1 MKEKQLLKYGWEF
14 QKLPICNGV
23 IPDSFEETAFTPVV
37 LPHDW
42 MIGQAENLYE
52 DTVGWYRH
60 RLILEPERIEPE
72 NAKLENT
79 EPENV
84 IPESAKLENV
94 IPENTEPESVTSGN
108 AGQKIETGMQSG
120 TPRYFLRFEGV
131 YMDCT
136 IFVNGK
142 KAGEW
147 KYGYTT
153 FEVDITEFAKA
164 GENEILVKVVHQCP
178 NSRWY
183 TGAGIYRPVWL
194 IKREAAHFAADGIY
208 IHTEKKENGYDTEI
222 SAEVVLPEG
231 ADAADYQV
239 SYQLYDK
246 EKKLVAETSVSAKAP
261 EAVLFVRNANE
272 WSLNE
277 PYLYK
282 LRASLWY
289 AGNNRNVQT
298 TRRQTGRTGELQTE
312 AASASTDTDETLL
325 EEEVISYGYRTL
337 LFTTEKGFF
346 LNGEHIKLN
355 GVCLHHDLGCLGSA
369 LNKCALRR
377 QLALMQ
383 EMGANAIRTAHN
395 MPAVE
400 LMELADEMGILVLSE
415 SFDCWK
421 KPKNPYD
428 YARFF
433 EEWAERDVANWIRR
447 DRNHPSVLMWSVGN
461 EIYDTHADERGQ
473 ETLRWLMGLVA
484 EHDPKQNAP
493 ATFGS
498 NFMPWENTQKCADI
512 IKLMGYNYAEKLY
525 EEHHK
530 KHPDWMIYGSETS
543 SIVQSRGI
551 YHFPVEKEIL
561 ADDDEQCSSL
571 GNSITSWGAKSAEAC
586 IFGERDTEY
595 SLGQFLWSGI
605 DYLGEPTPYHGRNSY
620 FGQADTACFKK
631 DAFYLYQAGWNDYRK
646 KPVLHI
652 FPYWD
657 FNPGQ
662 LIDVRVV
669 SNAPEI
675 ELFLNGVSQ
684 GRVTLDLAHGKKLT
698 GDWKLPY
705 VSGALQ
711 AVAYDETGAIIAKD
725 EQKSFGDAANICLQA
740 DRTVIFAE
748 DEELVFVTI
757 TMQDAEG
764 NPVEN
769 ANNRVQVTVSG
780 AGLLAGLDNGDSTD
794 TDQYQTSSKRLFSGK
809 LLAVVRSNG
818 MPGEIKVCVSS
829 EGLMPETLLL
839 TAKPLQPETLIPTA
853 KSLQNN
859 GTPDG
864 ELPKTDIRKKAMQNA
879 GMQENRAAALENT
892 YRLRNNDV
900 KNIKIPIRKIELVP
914 QRPVVLNEQQTT
926 TKVKAVIYPENADEQ
941 ELVFRVTDDAGVD
954 STFAS
959 IHPEAG
965 NSKEAIIEVKGDGA
979 FRVRCMCKNG
989 KKAYDLISV
998 LEYRAEGLGVRNLNP
1013 YEFLSA
1019 SLFSKTGGQIG
1030 NGNERGISTQRDGAS
1045 WVAYEN
1051 LDFGAF
1057 GSDEVEIPVFSFGGA
1072 TPFTFWEGIPHA
1084 EGSSI
1089 IGRKD
1094 YTLPSVWNT
1103 YIPDTFQLTKR
1114 LRGITTFAVELDRKI
1129 HMKGFQFK
1137 KQEKAYAKLFAAEAD
1152 SIYGDSYQKQE
1163 TAITGIGNN
1172 VTLVFDGMDFGDNNA
1187 KKLVICGK
1195 TPHEVNNI
1203 RLLTEWE
1210 DGRKEQESLEVA
1222 YTEDVS
1228 EQSFVVQPKS
1238 GKAKISFVFLPGSAF
1253 DFEWFYFA

>member
-1 MKEKQLLKYGWEF
+1 MKEKKLLKYDWEF
-14 QKLPICNGV
+14 QKLPITNGV
-23 IPDSFEETAFTPVV
+23 IPDTFEKNAFTPVV

-42 MIGQAENLYE
+42 LIGQAENLYE
-52 DTVGWYRH
+52 DSVGWYR
-60 RLILEPERIEPE
+60 RLLVLEPE
-72 NAKLENT
+72 KT
-79 EPENV
+79 ET
-84 IPESAKLENV
+84 ESTK
-94 IPENTEPESVTSGN
+94 TGTS
-108 AGQKIETGMQSG
+108 
-120 TPRYFLRFEGV
+120 RYFLRFEGV

-153 FEVDITEFAKA
+153 FEVDVTEFVSA

-194 IKREAAHFAADGIY
+194 IRREAAHFAADGIY
-208 IHTEKKENGYDTEI
+208 IHTEKKEGGYDTEI

-239 SYQLYDK
+239 SYQLFDK
-246 EKKLVAETSVSAKAP
+246 ENTLVTKTSVSAKAA
-261 EAVLFVRNANE
+261 EAVLFVPDANE

-282 LRASLWY
+282 LRAGLWY
-289 AGNNRNVQT
+289 AGNNRNVQP
-298 TRRQTGRTGELQTE
+298 TRRQAGRSGELQTE
-312 AASASTDTDETLL
+312 TASASKDTEETLL

-337 LFTTEKGFF
+337 LFTPDKGFF
-346 LNGEHIKLN
+346 LNGEQVKLK

-369 LNKCALRR
+369 VNKCALRR

-383 EMGANAIRTAHN
+383 DMGANAIRTAHN

-400 LMELADEMGILVLSE
+400 LMELADEMGLLVLSE

-447 DRNHPSVLMWSVGN
+447 DRNHPSVMMWSVGN

-484 EHDPKQNAP
+484 EHDPKRNVP

-631 DAFYLYQAGWNDYRK
+631 DAFYLYQAGWHDYRE

-662 LIDVRVV
+662 LIDVRVAG
-669 SNAPEI
+669 NAPEI

-684 GRVTLDLAHGKKLT
+684 GRVKLDVAHGKKLT
-698 GDWKLPY
+698 GDWKIPY
-705 VSGALQ
+705 VPGVLQ

-780 AGLLAGLDNGDSTD
+780 VGLLAGLDNGDSTD

-829 EGLMPETLLL
+829 EGLMSETLLL
-839 TAKPLQPETLIPTA
+839 TATPLQPETLIPTA

-864 ELPKTDIRKKAMQNA
+864 ELSKTDIWKKTMQKA
-879 GMQENRAAALENT
+879 GMTE
-892 YRLRNNDV
+892 
-900 KNIKIPIRKIELVP
+900 NIKIPIRKIELVP
-914 QRPVVLNEQQTT
+914 QGAVVLNEQQTT
-926 TKVKAVIYPENADEQ
+926 TKVKAVIYPKNADEQ
-941 ELVFRVTDDAGVD
+941 ELVWRVTDDAGVD

-959 IHPEAG
+959 IHPEKG
-965 NSKEAIIEVKGDGA
+965 NSQEAVIEVKGDGA

-1019 SLFSKTGGQIG
+1019 SLCTKTGGQIG
-1030 NGNERGISTQRDGAS
+1030 NGNERGISTQRDGVS

-1084 EGSSI
+1084 EGSTI
-1089 IGRKD
+1089 IGRKE

-1103 YIPDTFQLTKR
+1103 YIPDTFQLKKR

-1137 KQEKAYAKLFAAEAD
+1137 KKEKAYAKLFAAEAD

>member
-23 IPDSFEETAFTPVV
+23 IPDSFEETVFTPVV

-52 DTVGWYRH
+52 DSVGWYRH
-60 RLILEPERIEPE
+60 LLILEPEYTEPE
-72 NAKLENT
+72 MAKLAST

-84 IPESAKLENV
+84 K
-94 IPENTEPESVTSGN
+94 SGK
-108 AGQKIETGMQSG
+108 AGQKPETSKQSEK
-120 TPRYFLRFEGV
+120 TLYFLRFEGV

-136 IFVNGK
+136 IFLNGK

-153 FEVDITEFAKA
+153 FEVDITELVKA
-164 GENEILVKVVHQCP
+164 GKNEILVKVVHQCP

-194 IKREAAHFAADGIY
+194 ITREAAHFAADGIY
-208 IHTEKKENGYDTEI
+208 IHTEKQENGYDTEI
-222 SAEVVLPEG
+222 CAEVVLPEG
-231 ADAADYQV
+231 ADAQAYQV

-261 EAVLFVRNANE
+261 EAVLFVRKANE

-282 LRASLWY
+282 LRARLWY

-298 TRRQTGRTGELQTE
+298 TKLQTG

-325 EEEVISYGYRTL
+325 DEEVISYGYRTL

-369 LNKCALRR
+369 VNKCALRR
-377 QLALMQ
+377 QLGLMQ

-395 MPAVE
+395 MPAAE

-447 DRNHPSVLMWSVGN
+447 DRNHPSVLMWSIGN

-473 ETLRWLMGLVA
+473 ETLRWLMKLVA

-512 IKLMGYNYAEKLY
+512 IKLTGYNYAEKLY
-525 EEHHK
+525 GEHHK

-551 YHFPVEKEIL
+551 YHFPLQKEIL

-571 GNSITSWGAKSAEAC
+571 GNSITSWGAKSVETC

-631 DAFYLYQAGWNDYRK
+631 DAFYMYQAGWNDYRK

-675 ELFLNGVSQ
+675 ELFLNGISQ
-684 GRVTLDLAHGKKLT
+684 GRVTLDHENGKKLT

-705 VSGALQ
+705 VPGVLN
-711 AVAYDETGAIIAKD
+711 AVAYDEAGTVIAMD
-725 EQKSFGDAANICLQA
+725 SRKSFGDAAKICLEA
-740 DRTVIFAE
+740 DRTAIFAE
-748 DEELVFVTI
+748 DEELVFVTV
-757 TMQDAEG
+757 TMQDANG

-769 ANNRVQVTVSG
+769 ANNRVRVQVSG

-794 TDQYQTSSKRLFSGK
+794 TDQYQTNSKRLFSGK

-818 MPGEIKVCVSS
+818 MPGEIKVCVTS
-829 EGLMPETLLL
+829 EGLRPEMLILN
-839 TAKPLQPETLIPTA
+839 AKPLQQESLLLMA
-853 KSLQNN
+853 SALQNN
-859 GTPDG
+859 
-864 ELPKTDIRKKAMQNA
+864 
-879 GMQENRAAALENT
+879 
-892 YRLRNNDV
+892 YRLRDNEPE
-900 KNIKIPIRKIELVP
+900 KIKIPIRKIELVP
-914 QRPVVLNEQQTT
+914 QGPVVLNEQQTT
-926 TKVKAVIYPENADEQ
+926 TKVKAVIYPENADAQ
-941 ELVFRVTDDAGVD
+941 ELVFRATDDAGVD

-959 IHPEAG
+959 IRQAAENP
-965 NSKEAIIEVKGDGA
+965 KEAVIEVKGDGN

-1019 SLFSKTGGQIG
+1019 SLFSQTGGQIG
-1030 NGNERGISTQRDGAS
+1030 NGNERGISTQRDGIS

-1051 LDFGAF
+1051 LDFGTF

-1084 EGSSI
+1084 EGSKI

-1103 YIPDTFQLTKR
+1103 YIPDTFKLEKR
-1114 LRGITTFAVELDRKI
+1114 LCGITTFAVELDCKI
-1129 HMKGFQFK
+1129 HMKGFQFA
-1137 KQEKAYAKLFAAEAD
+1137 KQEKALAKLFAAEAD
-1152 SIYGDSYQKQE
+1152 SIYGDSYQKHE

-1172 VTLVFDGMDFGDNNA
+1172 VTLVFDGMDFGENQV
-1187 KKLVICGK
+1187 KTIVICGK
-1195 TPHEVNNI
+1195 TPHEANNI

-1210 DGRKEQESLEVA
+1210 DGRKEQESLEFA
-1222 YTEDVS
+1222 YTETAS
-1228 EQSFVVQPKS
+1228 EQTFTVQPKS

-1253 DFEWFYFA
+1253 DFEWFFFS